1 MGCVGQMNRKIKI
14 HTIPFKITSIKEKKD
29 INNDDQIQI
38 YQKAD
43 SVLNCQTNI
52 SQNVQYLIDNNPI
65 PFVKIK
71 KKIKT

>member
-1 MGCVGQMNRKIKI
+1 MGCVGQMNRKAKI

-43 SVLNCQTNI
+43 SVFNCQTNI

>member
-1 MGCVGQMNRKIKI
+1 MGCVGQMNRKTKI
-14 HTIPFKITSIKEKKD
+14 HAIPFKITSIKEKKD

>member
-1 MGCVGQMNRKIKI
+1 MRWSNESKNKNTHNTFQNDIEKK
-14 HTIPFKITSIKEKKD
+14 KKD

>member
-1 MGCVGQMNRKIKI
+1 MGCVGQMNRKTKI

-43 SVLNCQTNI
+43 SVFNCQTNI

>member
-1 MGCVGQMNRKIKI
+1 MGCVGQMNRKTKI
-14 HTIPFKITSIKEKKD
+14 HTIPFKIISIKEKKD

-43 SVLNCQTNI
+43 SVFNCQTNI